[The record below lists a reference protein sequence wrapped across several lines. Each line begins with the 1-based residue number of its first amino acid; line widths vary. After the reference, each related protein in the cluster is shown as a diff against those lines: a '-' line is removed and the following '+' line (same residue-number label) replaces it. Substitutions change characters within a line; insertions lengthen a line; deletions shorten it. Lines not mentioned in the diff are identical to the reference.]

1 MKNKKFSSFL
11 ENFVEKIFVS
21 FLKSKNTLNIN
32 YNIELLQFLE
42 LYKIKK
48 YKNESMERLHSIFIE
63 LPFYIST
70 QKLLSLLEIFIPDI
84 YSSFDEYVTI
94 LFNNPKLSGFSAR
107 NLQIFL
113 YLEKTGKVLDKA
125 SLLEIV
131 RKFIFQNNKGGLLI
145 NKYRRL
151 FLQIIED
158 PFIIDQIK
166 SSYDENIKNK
176 IIESAK
182 TMLLAELDEYNFKN
196 FKNLVSLDPSLIDEL
211 LEIYLKKLYSRHTTH
226 KMANIDRIFKMIH
239 FIPEISSKKILSWL
253 SSHNKSEDIKYLM
266 IKYPECKKFAAFV

>member
-1 MKNKKFSSFL
+1 
-11 ENFVEKIFVS
+11 
-21 FLKSKNTLNIN
+21 
-32 YNIELLQFLE
+32 
-42 LYKIKK
+42 
-48 YKNESMERLHSIFIE
+48 
-63 LPFYIST
+63 
-70 QKLLSLLEIFIPDI
+70 
-84 YSSFDEYVTI
+84 
-94 LFNNPKLSGFSAR
+94 LSGFSAR

-113 YLEKTGKVLDKA
+113 YLEKTGKVSDKA
-125 SLLEIV
+125 PLLEIV

-211 LEIYLKKLYSRHTTH
+211 LEIYLKKLYSRYTTH

-266 IKYPECKKFAAFV
+266 IKN